1 MGTTFKKI
9 LVGSIAA
16 ILCASIIIY
25 AVESHRSLNQ
35 IFLAFILFV
44 LPFSLLSAFFSK
56 TASFILVFTSIM
68 IGFVVTKYSY
78 NDFWLGIVLAG
89 IIGGAV
95 YFYITIPSIK
105 KMNEYKPFSP
115 NDYKEQA
122 KYFHDNKKES
132 K

>member
-1 MGTTFKKI
+1 MGSTFKKI
-9 LVGSIAA
+9 LVGTIAA
-16 ILCASIIIY
+16 ILCASILIY

-44 LPFSLLSAFFSK
+44 FPFSLLSAFFSK
-56 TASFILVFTSIM
+56 TGSFILAFISIM

-78 NDFWLGIVLAG
+78 NDFWLGIVLAA

-95 YFYITIPSIK
+95 YVYNTIPSFK
-105 KMNEYKPFSP
+105 KMNEYKPFSA
-115 NDYKEQA
+115 NDYKNQA
-122 KYFHDNKKES
+122 KYFHDNKKQT

>member
-16 ILCASIIIY
+16 ILCANILIY

-35 IFLAFILFV
+35 ILLAFILFV

-56 TASFILVFTSIM
+56 TGSFILVFTSIM
-68 IGFVVTKYSY
+68 IDFVVTRYSY
-78 NDFWLGIVLAG
+78 NDFWLGIVLAA

-105 KMNEYKPFSP
+105 KMNESKPFSP
-115 NDYKEQA
+115 HDYKEQA
-122 KYFHDNKKES
+122 KYFHDNKKQT

>member
-9 LVGSIAA
+9 IVGSIAA
-16 ILCASIIIY
+16 ILCASILIF

-56 TASFILVFTSIM
+56 TGSFILVFTSVM
-68 IGFVVTKYSY
+68 IGFVVTRYSY
-78 NDFWLGIVLAG
+78 NDFWLGIFLAA

-105 KMNEYKPFSP
+105 KMNEYKPFSR
-115 NDYKEQA
+115 NDFKEQA
-122 KYFHDNKKES
+122 KYFHDN
-132 K
+132 

>member
-1 MGTTFKKI
+1 MGTAFKKI
-9 LVGSIAA
+9 LVGTVAA
-16 ILCASIIIY
+16 ILCAGILIY

-56 TASFILVFTSIM
+56 TGSFILVFTSII

-78 NDFWLGIVLAG
+78 NDFWLGIVFAA

-105 KMNEYKPFSP
+105 KMNTYKPFSP
-115 NDYKEQA
+115 NDYKEQS
-122 KYFHDNKKES
+122 KSFHDNKKQT